1 MHLKT
6 SLGSAYI
13 HNLDLVDKSK
23 EVILFVPGAGMDHR
37 VADLFHPN
45 PEIYN
50 KVIAIDETPI
60 ILNATQTPVLKN
72 NKSTEI
78 KKILKNISVI
88 IKTF

>member
-23 EVILFVPGAGMDHR
+23 EVILLVTGAGMDHR

-50 KVIAIDETPI
+50 KVIYSNI
-60 ILNATQTPVLKN
+60 ILIFSYYVLFFFYSLFN
-72 NKSTEI
+72 
-78 KKILKNISVI
+78 
-88 IKTF
+88 